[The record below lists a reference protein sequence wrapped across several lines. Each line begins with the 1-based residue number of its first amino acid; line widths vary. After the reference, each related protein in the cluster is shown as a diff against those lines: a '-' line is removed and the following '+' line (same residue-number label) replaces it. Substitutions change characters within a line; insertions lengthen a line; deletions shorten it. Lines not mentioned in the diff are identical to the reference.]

1 MRIFGKAGMKI
12 QKYIPAAPLKPFV
25 KSFMILESERGM
37 ENMILPDTSIVLA
50 FRLKGNTG
58 YTAQNVQTG
67 LPASVITGIRKS
79 SRVIGYAKQTA
90 SLLVSFHETGAAA
103 FFRNPLHELQDAS
116 ISLHN
121 FIKQQKI
128 RDIEEQLAEAST
140 NLQRVALIEQFL
152 LSELKNSSPD
162 LLVRDALQTI
172 RLAKGQIRVKD
183 LITPL
188 YISRD
193 PFEKRFRQATGTSP
207 KQFAGIVRLRNLI
220 DNYTGNT
227 SLTDAAHTAGY
238 FDQAHFIKDFKSFTG
253 QAPLD
258 FFRTFSWW

>member
-1 MRIFGKAGMKI
+1 
-12 QKYIPAAPLKPFV
+12 
-25 KSFMILESERGM
+25 MILESEQGV
-37 ENMILPDTSIVLA
+37 ENRILPDTSIVLA
-50 FRLKGNTG
+50 FRLKGNTRFTG
-58 YTAQNVQTG
+58 ENVETG

-79 SRVIGYAKQTA
+79 SRLIGYAKQTA

-103 FFRNPLHELQDAS
+103 FFRSPLHELQDAS
-116 ISLHN
+116 VSLYN
-121 FIKQQKI
+121 LIRQQKI
-128 RDIEEQLAEAST
+128 RDIEEQLPAAPT
-140 NLQRVALIEQFL
+140 NLQRVALVEQFL

-162 LLVRDALQTI
+162 FLVSDALKKI
-172 RLAKGQIRVKD
+172 RLAEGQIRIKD
-183 LITPL
+183 LIKPL

-220 DNYTGNT
+220 DNYSGNT
-227 SLTDAAHTAGY
+227 SLTDIAHTAGY

-253 QAPLD
+253 HAPLD